1 MALLVMLEVTVIIIR
16 DLDLEGPVLEITIT
30 EEGQL
35 FFYFSFQAK
44 CNVYILCLISN

>member
-1 MALLVMLEVTVIIIR
+1 MALLVMEVTVIIIR
-16 DLDLEGPVLEITIT
+16 DLDLEGPVLDIIIT

-44 CNVYILCLISN
+44 CNVYILCLI